1 MSQKAEQL
9 DTRRTHAF
17 VLSFCQAFAVA
28 NINFIHTTAKIHYM
42 L

>member
-9 DTRRTHAF
+9 DTTRTHASI
-17 VLSFCQAFAVA
+17 LSFCQTFAVA
-28 NINFIHTTAKIHYM
+28 NINFIHTTAKIRYM

>member
-1 MSQKAEQL
+1 MSQKAKQL
-9 DTRRTHAF
+9 DTRRTHAL
-17 VLSFCQAFAVA
+17 VLSFCQTFAVA

>member
-9 DTRRTHAF
+9 DTTHTHAPF
-17 VLSFCQAFAVA
+17 LSFCQAFAVA

>member
-9 DTRRTHAF
+9 DTARTHASI
-17 VLSFCQAFAVA
+17 LSFCQTFAVA